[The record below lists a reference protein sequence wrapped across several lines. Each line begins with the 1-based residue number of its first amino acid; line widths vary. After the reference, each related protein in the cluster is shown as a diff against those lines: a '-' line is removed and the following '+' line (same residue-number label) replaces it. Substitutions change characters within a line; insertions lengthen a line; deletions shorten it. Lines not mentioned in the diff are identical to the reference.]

1 MSLIIFPKKFGSIS
15 SCKKY
20 KNSGYCQFLYGK
32 KYLYEIYYEKW
43 PFFKNLAGATSKRHF
58 WKLPSY
64 KSLFLTPLAIIC
76 RVSPQAFWPCAI
88 LGQPITYTYLI
99 IYWEREGPSGHPI
112 ETIWTGAWNCLLLV
126 VNISWI
132 EGGLFDPI
140 YWEYSVNRG
149 LDFAV
154 VRENFLLEGD
164 SFPLTRVSRK
174 CLCLRVRTTLFGPS
188 YRRMTDH

>member
-1 MSLIIFPKKFGSIS
+1 MATYIHTYIHMLIIHDCDCFSNKCITKHT
-15 SCKKY
+15 
-20 KNSGYCQFLYGK
+20 QH
-32 KYLYEIYYEKW
+32 
-43 PFFKNLAGATSKRHF
+43 T
-58 WKLPSY
+58 
-64 KSLFLTPLAIIC
+64 LTY
-76 RVSPQAFWPCAI
+76 
-88 LGQPITYTYLI
+88 ITYTYLI